1 MVLPSLP
8 DALLHCIIEEH
19 IVPSQP
25 LIQTARAALVC
36 RLLRDTIAPL
46 MSALK
51 AASQL
56 ELERTIVE
64 NDFSVCRQAVRG
76 RLLWCTDMNNHRVCG
91 FGPEDGAK
99 MVLRGLYYPWFLA
112 VANGELYVAETSG
125 ARISVF
131 SEATGVRVRSWPML
145 KQLRDVA
152 VAADEEP
159 MLDAWTQGIAVHGGE
174 LYAARPELASV
185 SVHDLTSGKVLR
197 HWPVDFEEQF
207 GVSLAVVDERV
218 FVTGR
223 AGSLERVRGVR
234 VYSREGE
241 LLDADFGAVRHA
253 CSVCALG
260 RRFVCVSCDAPSQ
273 MYAAPDAPSLQ
284 IFSRDGAILVRTCS
298 FGSLGLGPYRTPLLS
313 ADDDRLYISQENQVA
328 VLVFGASAPGASTTR
343 TEDTT

>member
-1 MVLPSLP
+1 MVLSSLP

-131 SEATGVRVRSWPML
+131 SEATGVRVR
-145 KQLRDVA
+145 
-152 VAADEEP
+152 
-159 MLDAWTQGIAVHGGE
+159 
-174 LYAARPELASV
+174 
-185 SVHDLTSGKVLR
+185 
-197 HWPVDFEEQF
+197 
-207 GVSLAVVDERV
+207 
-218 FVTGR
+218 
-223 AGSLERVRGVR
+223 
-234 VYSREGE
+234 
-241 LLDADFGAVRHA
+241 
-253 CSVCALG
+253 
-260 RRFVCVSCDAPSQ
+260 
-273 MYAAPDAPSLQ
+273 
-284 IFSRDGAILVRTCS
+284 
-298 FGSLGLGPYRTPLLS
+298 
-313 ADDDRLYISQENQVA
+313 
-328 VLVFGASAPGASTTR
+328 
-343 TEDTT
+343 